1 MNDVAS
7 SAAPAPP
14 ALDTLAPRPAINWH
28 NLWWVALAL
37 IVMVAAIRSQDAFFL
52 NLVHVATGVLWTG
65 IDLFMG
71 FVVGPINRRMDFA
84 ARRQFTT
91 RLMPRMLFLM
101 STLATITPTTG
112 WYLAELRG
120 FTALPYPE
128 YGWVLAALIITTV
141 LGIQGILVLLPT
153 NVRVAF
159 EITKTNPDMEKVVRL
174 MRRYVRIVSF
184 QGSMQLAILVIMA
197 KFATGL

>member
-1 MNDVAS
+1 MNDIAAAS
-7 SAAPAPP
+7 PTVDAVPSKPV
-14 ALDTLAPRPAINWH
+14 INWH
-28 NLWWVALAL
+28 NLWWVAGAL
-37 IVMVAAIRSQDAFFL
+37 IVMVASIRAQDPFFL
-52 NLVHVATGVLWTG
+52 NFVHVATGVLWTG

-101 STLATITPTTG
+101 TTLAIITPTTG

-120 FTALPYPE
+120 FTAMPYPE
-128 YGWVLAALIITTV
+128 YGWVLAALIITTI
-141 LGIQGILVLLPT
+141 LGIQGVLVLLPT
-153 NVRVAF
+153 NIRVAF
-159 EITKTNPDMEKVVRL
+159 EIAKPNPDMEKVGRL
-174 MRRYVRIVSF
+174 MRSYVRLVAF
-184 QGSMQLAILVIMA
+184 QGSMQLVILVIMA

>member
-1 MNDVAS
+1 MNDIAG
-7 SAAPAPP
+7 APATSP
-14 ALDTLAPRPAINWH
+14 ALDVVPSKPAINWH
-28 NLWWVALAL
+28 NLWWVAGSL
-37 IVMVAAIRSQDAFFL
+37 IVMIAAIRLEDLFL
-52 NLVHVATGVLWTG
+52 LNFLHVATGVLWTG

-91 RLMPRMLFLM
+91 RLMPKMLFLM
-101 STLATITPTTG
+101 TTLATITPTTG

-120 FTALPYPE
+120 FTAMPYPE
-128 YGWVLAALIITTV
+128 YGWVLAALIITTL
-141 LGIQGILVLLPT
+141 LGIQGTLVLLPT

-159 EITKTNPDMEKVVRL
+159 EITKSNPDMDKVGRL
-174 MRRYVRIVSF
+174 MRRYVRLVAF
-184 QGSMQLAILVIMA
+184 QGSMQIVILVIMA

>member
-1 MNDVAS
+1 MNDIA
-7 SAAPAPP
+7 AAPTIEAVQS
-14 ALDTLAPRPAINWH
+14 RPAINWH
-28 NLWWVALAL
+28 NLWWVATAL
-37 IVMVAAIRSQDAFFL
+37 IVMVVAIRSEDLFL
-52 NLVHVATGVLWTG
+52 LNFAHVATGVLWTG

-71 FVVGPINRRMDFA
+71 FIVGPINRRMDFS

-91 RLMPRMLFLM
+91 RLMPKMLFLM
-101 STLATITPTTG
+101 PALSTITPTTG

-128 YGWVLAALIITTV
+128 YGWMLAALIITTI
-141 LGIQGILVLLPT
+141 LGIQGVLVLLPT

-159 EITKTNPDMEKVVRL
+159 EIAKPNPDMEKVVRL
-174 MRRYVRIVSF
+174 MRRYVRIVAF

>member
-1 MNDVAS
+1 MNDIAA
-7 SAAPAPP
+7 AAPTLDAAPSK
-14 ALDTLAPRPAINWH
+14 PAINWH
-28 NLWWVALAL
+28 NLWWVAGAL
-37 IVMVAAIRSQDAFFL
+37 IVMVAAIRSQDLFFL
-52 NLVHVATGVLWTG
+52 NFVHVATGVLWTG

-120 FTALPYPE
+120 FTAMPYPE
-128 YGWVLAALIITTV
+128 YGWVLAALIITTI
-141 LGIQGILVLLPT
+141 LGIQGVLVLLPT

-159 EITKTNPDMEKVVRL
+159 EIAKPNPDMDKVGRL
-174 MRRYVRIVSF
+174 MRRYVRIVAF

-197 KFATGL
+197 KFTTGL